1 MNVIKV
7 KFNIDIDNE
16 QQLKSFNAFVASL
29 KSNGGASPVVE
40 APVKDIKANV
50 QQATTQTTQPAAQTA
65 TQPASVSSTPEVGA
79 AEGEFTAIKK
89 LDAIRKLI
97 GTKAGEHRETMK
109 QKLKSYGV
117 ASATDLP
124 VDKYDEFHKFLENL

>member
-29 KSNGGASPVVE
+29 KANSGVSPIVE
-40 APVKDIKANV
+40 APVKDISSKAA
-50 QQATTQTTQPAAQTA
+50 ATAQTTTAAPAQTA
-65 TQPASVSSTPEVGA
+65 TTAPTPPAQGVS
-79 AEGEFTAIKK
+79 KK

-97 GTKAGEHRETMK
+97 AAKAGVHREAMK
-109 QKLKSYGV
+109 AKLTEFG
-117 ASATDLP
+117 AQTATDLA
-124 VDKYDEFHKFLENL
+124 VDKYDLFHTFLENLA

>member
-29 KSNGGASPVVE
+29 KSNGGVSPIIE
-40 APVKDIKANV
+40 APVKDIKAKEVV
-50 QQATTQTTQPAAQTA
+50 QQSATQQTTSTAAQA
-65 TQPASVSSTPEVGA
+65 STPEPGA
-79 AEGEFTAIKK
+79 KEGEHTTVKK

-97 GTKAGEHRETMK
+97 GLKAGEHREAM
-109 QKLKSYGV
+109 KLKLNEYGV
-117 ASATDLP
+117 STATDLP
-124 VDKYDEFHKFLENL
+124 VDKYQEFHDYLEKLA